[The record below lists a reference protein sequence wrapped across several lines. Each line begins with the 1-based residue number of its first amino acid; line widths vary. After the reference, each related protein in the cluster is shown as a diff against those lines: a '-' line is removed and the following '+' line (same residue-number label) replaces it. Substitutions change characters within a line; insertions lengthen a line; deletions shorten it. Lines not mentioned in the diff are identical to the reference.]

1 MFFTNEILKIFPD
14 IDEEL
19 LARTLF
25 EMNRYYDSD
34 LKKYY
39 NDIKKKENRVFDS
52 FEKKMLRKYYYY
64 KKDDILKELNVASFP
79 SIFITK
85 KDVKEIE
92 KLTLDKLKLYDQK
105 KIINSV
111 KTRVSNIY
119 MIDNERKKALNW
131 LDKYEKHN
139 NYDFIVIR
147 ITDDIVNNVNDI
159 DRVFE
164 LVSYAYDNLTNYRY
178 IALVMENKIFKNG
191 IDISWNILYKV
202 AIYME
207 GFKKFKG
214 NFLTF
219 KKDKK
224 IQEMIDF
231 LNSDDNLKHG
241 KHFERIANQFYEY
254 ISTGFSFNDLLISDN
269 QEKKILLMKK
279 IELDDTHVRC
289 PACDSTLCR
298 GNSYPLMFLKSWE
311 CQNPDCPERSK
322 SGRGKRFDEYGVYRY
337 FKLVEDNENNNIS
350 RQMYNEWRR
359 DVFSN
364 TLDIYEMLLMYYSWN
379 NEKCLFINVN
389 YNKTYKTRS
398 IYTLSNCD
406 IPKIYN
412 LNFDELPI
420 YNLFKSI
427 LKYSYDNDS
436 KIKLNYNVE
445 IFNDDSVKGLNKI
458 SVNQVHSAITSPP
471 YYNAREYSQ
480 WPNLLL
486 YLVDMML
493 NAKCVYNVL
502 NDDGTYLYNIGDIV
516 CAENIYVNSNMS
528 KRRIML
534 GFYSALVF
542 EIVGFNLMGNK
553 IWDKGEVESKR
564 NSTTNFFSGYVKYVN
579 CYEHILVFR
588 KRNKQFECDNDVYK
602 IKPVYKINSKGKN
615 VLGHTAPYPEE
626 LVNLIGEYIP
636 KKEYLLDPFLGSGTS
651 GIWAVHNERNFIGFE
666 LNNDYYELSMK
677 RINEAKK
684 EITF

>member
-1 MFFTNEILKIFPD
+1 MLFTNEMLKFFPN

-25 EMNRYYDSD
+25 EMNRYYDCN

-39 NDIKKKENRVFDS
+39 NDIKKNENRVFDS
-52 FEKKMLRKYYYY
+52 FEKNMLRKYYYY
-64 KKDDILKELNVASFP
+64 KKDDILKELNVTSFP

-105 KIINSV
+105 KIINSI
-111 KTRVSNIY
+111 KTRVSDIY
-119 MIDNERKKALNW
+119 KIDSEKRKALNW

-147 ITDDIVNNVNDI
+147 ITDDMVNNVNDI
-159 DRVFE
+159 DRIFE
-164 LVSYAYDNLTNYRY
+164 LVSYSYDNLTNYRY
-178 IALVMENKIFKNG
+178 IALVMEHKIFKNE
-191 IDISWNILYKV
+191 IDISWNILYKT

-207 GFKKFKG
+207 GFRKFKG

-231 LNSDDNLKHG
+231 LNSDNNLKHG
-241 KHFERIANQFYEY
+241 KHFDRIARQFYEY

-279 IELDDTHVRC
+279 IELDETHVRC
-289 PACDSTLCR
+289 PACNSTISR

-311 CQNPDCPERSK
+311 CQNPDCSERSK

-337 FKLVEDNENNNIS
+337 FKLVENNENNNIS
-350 RQMYNEWRR
+350 RKMYDEWRR
-359 DVFSN
+359 DIFSN
-364 TLDIYEMLLMYYSWN
+364 ELDIYEMLLMYYSWN
-379 NEKCLFINVN
+379 KEKCLFINVN
-389 YNKTYKTRS
+389 YDKNYKTRN
-398 IYTLSNCD
+398 IYCLSNSD

-412 LNFDELPI
+412 LKFNELPI

-436 KIKLNYNVE
+436 KVKLKYSIE
-445 IFNDDSVKGLNKI
+445 LFNDDSVKGLNNI

-502 NDDGTYLYNIGDIV
+502 NGDGTYLYNIGDIV
-516 CAENIYVNSNMS
+516 CADNIYVNSNMS

-564 NSTTNFFSGYVKYVN
+564 NSTTNFFSGYIKYVN
-579 CYEHILVFR
+579 CYEHVLVFR
-588 KRNKQFECDNDVYK
+588 KSNKQFNYDNEVYK
-602 IKPVYKINSKGKN
+602 IKPVYKINSKGEN

-626 LVNLIGEYIP
+626 LVNLIGDYIP

-666 LNNDYYELSMK
+666 LNNDYYKLSMK
-677 RINEAKK
+677 RINDAKK
-684 EITF
+684 ETIY